1 MQVRGLSICAGVFC
15 LGLAQG
21 ALADVIVA
29 GSTFS
34 VTGINFPNGTG
45 TVTATEGA
53 STNIGG
59 LTLTDTIV
67 PDGSG
72 AAWIEFNFVN
82 PTGSLL
88 AGNVNANWQINIDGL
103 QMTAPALFDN
113 TFFTGRRTA
122 SPSTRS
128 IPLGG

>member
-1 MQVRGLSICAGVFC
+1 MTARGLSICAGILL

-34 VTGINFPNGTG
+34 VTGTNFPNGTG
-45 TVTATEGA
+45 TVTATEGT
-53 STNIGG
+53 STNVEG

-67 PDGSG
+67 STGPN

-82 PTGSLL
+82 PTGGLL
-88 AGNVNANWQINIDGL
+88 AANVGANWQINIDGP
-103 QMTAPALFDN
+103 QMTGPALFDN
-113 TFFTGRRTA
+113 TFFIGRRTA

-128 IPLGG
+128 TPLAG